1 MKAYL
6 CLICGNAYNEEDGDL
21 ESGIEPDT
29 PWDEISAGWRC
40 PDCGAAKEDFKRVEI

>member
-6 CLICGNAYNEEDGDL
+6 CLVCENVYNEEDGDL

-29 PWDEISAGWRC
+29 HWEEVSATWRC
-40 PDCGAAKEDFKRVEI
+40 PDCGAGKEDFKRVEI